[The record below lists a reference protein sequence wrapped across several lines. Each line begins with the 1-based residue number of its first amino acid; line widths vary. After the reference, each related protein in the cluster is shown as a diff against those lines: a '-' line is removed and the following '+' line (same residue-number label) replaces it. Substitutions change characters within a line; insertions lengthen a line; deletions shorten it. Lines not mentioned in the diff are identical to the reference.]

1 MNSVE
6 SISKKIKEGF
16 IGQRMIVLPPN
27 IRKNVIRNGL
37 INRFYLT
44 DMGFYPHAVNHD
56 RERKAG
62 CHQNILLYC
71 TEGKGIIHLPG
82 TTVELAPNTFFII
95 PKNVPHHYKSA
106 QDDPWSIYWVHFTG
120 EAADLLTARYYEH
133 KTRMLSIPYDEKR
146 IRDFEE
152 ILSLLE
158 SSFDDKEL
166 EIANIKLFNYISSFI
181 YFKEINPA
189 YQDDDVVSDS
199 IAFMKRNLRQMF
211 TLEQLAR
218 QQHLSVS
225 QYSRLFKTKM
235 GSSPN
240 QYFSQLKIQQSCQ
253 YLYFSDRN
261 IKEICAELGFQDPYY
276 FSRLFKKL
284 MGKSPASYKN
294 QHKKS

>member
-1 MNSVE
+1 MNSVGN
-6 SISKKIKEGF
+6 ISKKIKEGF

-27 IRKNVIRNGL
+27 IKKIVLRNAL

-62 CHQNILLYC
+62 CHQYILLYC
-71 TEGKGIIHLPG
+71 IEGKGTIYLPG
-82 TTVELAPNTFFII
+82 NTIELVPNTFFII
-95 PKNVPHHYKSA
+95 PRQVPHHYKSS
-106 QDDPWSIYWVHFTG
+106 QEDPWSIYWVHFMG
-120 EAADLLTARYYEH
+120 EAADHLTARYYQD
-133 KTRMLSIPYDEKR
+133 KSSLVSIPYDEKR
-146 IRDFEE
+146 MQDFEE
-152 ILSLLE
+152 IFSMLE
-158 SSFDDKEL
+158 SSFDEKQL
-166 EIANIKLFNYISSFI
+166 EIANIKLFNYISSFV
-181 YFKEINPA
+181 YFKEINPS
-189 YQDDDVVSDS
+189 YQEDDVISDS
-199 IAFMKRNLRQMF
+199 IAFMKRNLSRML
-211 TLEQLAR
+211 TLEQLAK

-240 QYFSQLKIQQSCQ
+240 QYFSQLKIQKSCQ

-284 MGKSPASYKN
+284 MGKSPAFYKN